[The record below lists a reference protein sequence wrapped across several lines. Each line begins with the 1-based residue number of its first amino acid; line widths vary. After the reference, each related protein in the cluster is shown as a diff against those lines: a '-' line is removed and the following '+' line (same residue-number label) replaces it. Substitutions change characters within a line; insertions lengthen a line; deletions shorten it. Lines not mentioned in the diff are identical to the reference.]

1 MESGKFAK
9 IMGIIL
15 AILLI
20 LGLWRTYARI
30 VTLSVTLWGIT
41 GDDNPEENIL
51 PI

>member
-20 LGLWRTYARI
+20 LGGSGRRML
-30 VTLSVTLWGIT
+30 G
-41 GDDNPEENIL
+41 
-51 PI
+51 

>member
-20 LGLWRTYARI
+20 LGALADVCSDSYYFGYSLGYNWR
-30 VTLSVTLWGIT
+30 
-41 GDDNPEENIL
+41 
-51 PI
+51 

>member
-1 MESGKFAK
+1 MEKFAK
-9 IMGIIL
+9 VMGIIL

-20 LGLWRTYARI
+20 LGALADVCSDSYS
-30 VTLSVTLWGIT
+30 LVTLWGIT

>member
-20 LGLWRTYARI
+20 LGALAD
-30 VTLSVTLWGIT
+30 VCS
-41 GDDNPEENIL
+41 DS
-51 PI
+51 

>member
-20 LGLWRTYARI
+20 LGALADVCSDSYTI
-30 VTLSVTLWGIT
+30 SK
-41 GDDNPEENIL
+41 
-51 PI
+51 

>member
-20 LGLWRTYARI
+20 LGALADVCSDSY
-30 VTLSVTLWGIT
+30 SFGYS
-41 GDDNPEENIL
+41 
-51 PI
+51 